1 MPRFGALGKPL
12 SGKLA
17 RDAIPIRS
25 FLPEPIRPSI
35 RLVPLMGLE
44 EECRMRRVV
53 VTGMGIV
60 SSIGDNVAEV
70 LTSLREARSG
80 IVAMPEFAEHGFRS
94 QVAGV
99 PRLDAAA
106 VLDRRAMRFHGGGTA
121 WNQVA
126 MEQAIA
132 DAGLESAEVSH
143 ERTGIVMGSG
153 GPSTRALIDS
163 YEKAR
168 DSGSSKKVG
177 PFAVPKGMSSTAS
190 ATLATWFRI
199 KGVNYSIS
207 SACATSSHCIGNA
220 YELIQWGK
228 QDVVFAG
235 GCEELDWTMSVMF
248 DAMGAMSSNFN
259 ERAATASRAYDV
271 ARDGFVIAGGAGVVV
286 LEDLEHA
293 KARGARIY
301 GEIVGYGATSDG
313 YDMVAPS
320 GEGAV
325 RCMRMALQGVNAKVD
340 YINPHGTSTPV
351 GDGKEIEA
359 IREVFGAGDKAPPI
373 SSTKSLT
380 GHSLGATGVQEAIY
394 SLLMLNNDFICESAH
409 IEELDPAFADMP
421 IVRKRIDDAGL
432 GCVLSNSFG
441 FGGTNA
447 TLVMKRLEA

>member
-1 MPRFGALGKPL
+1 
-12 SGKLA
+12 
-17 RDAIPIRS
+17 
-25 FLPEPIRPSI
+25 
-35 RLVPLMGLE
+35 
-44 EECRMRRVV
+44 MRRVV

-60 SSIGDNVAEV
+60 SSIGNNTQEV
-70 LTSLREARSG
+70 LASLCEAKSG
-80 IVAMPEFAEHGFRS
+80 ISYAQDFAEHGFRS
-94 QVAGV
+94 RVAGV
-99 PRLDAAA
+99 PTLDPAT
-106 VLDRRAMRFHGGGTA
+106 VLDRRAMRFHGGGSA

-126 MEQAIA
+126 MEQAIR
-132 DAGLESAEVSH
+132 DAGLEEKEISH

-153 GPSTRALIDS
+153 GPSTRALIDA
-163 YEKAR
+163 YDKAR
-168 DSGSSKKVG
+168 ESGSSKKVG

-190 ATLATWFRI
+190 ATLATWFKI

-207 SACATSSHCIGNA
+207 SACATSNHCIGNA

-228 QDVVFAG
+228 QDVIFAG
-235 GCEELDWTMSVMF
+235 GCEELDWTLSVLF
-248 DAMGAMSSNFN
+248 DGMGAMSSNFN
-259 ERAATASRAYDV
+259 ETPAVASRAYD
-271 ARDGFVIAGGAGVVV
+271 ARRDGFVIAGGAGVVV
-286 LEDLEHA
+286 LEELEHA

-325 RCMRMALQGVNAKVD
+325 RCMRMALDGVKAKID

-351 GDGKEIEA
+351 GDAKEIEA
-359 IREVFGAGDKAPPI
+359 IREVFGAGEKSPPI
-373 SSTKSLT
+373 SATKSLT

-421 IVRKRIDDAGL
+421 IVRKRIDNAGL

-447 TLVMKRLEA
+447 TIVMKRLEA